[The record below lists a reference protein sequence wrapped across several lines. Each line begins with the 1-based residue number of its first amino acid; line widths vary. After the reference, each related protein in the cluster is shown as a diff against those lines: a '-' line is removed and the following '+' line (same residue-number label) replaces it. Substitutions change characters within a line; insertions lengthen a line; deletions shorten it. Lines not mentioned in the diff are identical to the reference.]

1 MRMKKILVAALAC
14 MFTMPM
20 MAQLGEERHNL
31 AVGVNVGMN
40 MTKVD
45 LSPRVKMKSHNGMT
59 FGVTARYMSEKYFK
73 MMCGIQA
80 EINYTQRGWQENIE
94 DGTDDTYSRTM
105 NYIEVP
111 LLAHLAF
118 GKDAIDKGMKFFVN
132 LGPQVAY
139 FLSEKE
145 KMSESWDPSHR
156 PNGVN
161 QQYGKWVENKFD
173 YGLLGG
179 IGMELSTKAG
189 HFLLEGRY
197 YYGLADFWG
206 STKKDD
212 FGRSGHSYMGV
223 KLTYLF
229 DITK

>member
-1 MRMKKILVAALAC
+1 MRVKNISVAILAC
-14 MFTMPM
+14 MFAMPM

-31 AVGVNVGMN
+31 AVGVNVGMD

-94 DGTDDTYSRTM
+94 DGTGDTYSRTM

-118 GKDAIDKGMKFFVN
+118 
-132 LGPQVAY
+132 
-139 FLSEKE
+139 
-145 KMSESWDPSHR
+145 
-156 PNGVN
+156 
-161 QQYGKWVENKFD
+161 
-173 YGLLGG
+173 
-179 IGMELSTKAG
+179 
-189 HFLLEGRY
+189 
-197 YYGLADFWG
+197 
-206 STKKDD
+206 
-212 FGRSGHSYMGV
+212 
-223 KLTYLF
+223 
-229 DITK
+229 